1 MQKKV
6 EFVAK
11 NTEDAMAE
19 AVKKLH
25 ISSDKIFVNVL
36 GELPEGLNCEALVDV
51 NLTLEGKKYLEGI
64 LKAMNIGYH
73 IEARSVNGEEQIH
86 YIVDSYENSLLIGV
100 KGKTLEAL
108 QILVRN
114 LISTYT
120 KDHIITSLDI
130 GGYRSNRTHQLEIL
144 ATKTAKEVAKTKVA
158 VKLQPMNS
166 FERRVIHEKLS
177 DWRDVYT
184 ESEGEGEDR
193 AIVIKPKE
201 NNKANKDILF

>member
-1 MQKKV
+1 MQKKI
-6 EFVAK
+6 EFIAK
-11 NTEDAMAE
+11 NTEEAMAE

-25 ISSDKIFVNVL
+25 ISSDKIYVNVL

-64 LKAMNIGYH
+64 LKALNIGYQ

-86 YIVDSYENSLLIGV
+86 YIIDSYENSLLIGV

-108 QILVRN
+108 QTLLKN
-114 LISTYT
+114 LISSYT

-130 GGYRSNRTHQLEIL
+130 GGYRRDRARQLEII
-144 ATKTAKEVAKTKVA
+144 ATRTAKEVAKTKVA

-166 FERRVIHEKLS
+166 FERRIIHEKLS
-177 DWRDVYT
+177 DWRDVFT
-184 ESEGEGEDR
+184 ESEGEGENR
-193 AIVIKPKE
+193 AIVIKPKL
-201 NNKANKDILF
+201 KK

>member
-1 MQKKV
+1 MGVEMQKKV
-6 EFVAK
+6 EFIAQSAD
-11 NTEDAMAE
+11 DAMSE

-25 ISSDKIFVNVL
+25 ISSDKIFINIL

-64 LKAMNIGYH
+64 LKSLNIGYQ
-73 IEARSVNGEEQIH
+73 IEARSVNNEEQIH
-86 YIVDSYENSLLIGV
+86 YMVDSYENSLLIGV

-108 QILVRN
+108 QILLRN

-120 KDHIITSLDI
+120 KDHIVTTLDI
-130 GGYRSNRTHQLEIL
+130 GGYKNNRAHQLEIL
-144 ATKTAKEVAKTKVA
+144 ATKTAKEVAKTKIA
-158 VKLQPMNS
+158 VKLKPMNS

-184 ESEGEGEDR
+184 ESEGEGEKR
-193 AIVIKPKE
+193 AVVIKPK
-201 NNKANKDILF
+201 NK

>member
-6 EFVAK
+6 EFIAK
-11 NTEDAMAE
+11 NTEEAMAE
-19 AVKKLH
+19 AVRKLH

-51 NLTLEGKKYLEGI
+51 NLTLEGKRYLEGV
-64 LKAMNIGYH
+64 LKALNIGYQ
-73 IEARSVNGEEQIH
+73 IEARSIGGEQQIH

-108 QILVRN
+108 QVLIRN

-120 KDHIITSLDI
+120 KDHIITTLDI
-130 GGYRSNRTHQLEIL
+130 GGYRSNRAHQLEIL

-158 VKLQPMNS
+158 VKLHPMNS

-184 ESEGEGEDR
+184 ESEGEGENR
-193 AIVIKPKE
+193 AIVIKPKQKGE
-201 NNKANKDILF
+201 TE

>member
-1 MQKKV
+1 MQKKI
-6 EFVAK
+6 EFIAQS
-11 NTEDAMAE
+11 TEEAMAE

-25 ISSDKIFVNVL
+25 ISSDKIYINVL

-64 LKAMNIGYH
+64 LKALNIGYQ

-86 YIVDSYENSLLIGV
+86 YIIDSYENSLLIGV

-108 QILVRN
+108 QTLLRN
-114 LISTYT
+114 LISSYT

-130 GGYRSNRTHQLEIL
+130 GGYRRDRARQLEII
-144 ATKTAKEVAKTKVA
+144 ATRTAKEVAKTKVA

-166 FERRVIHEKLS
+166 FERRIIHEKLS

-184 ESEGEGEDR
+184 ESEGEGENR
-193 AIVIKPKE
+193 AIVIKPKL
-201 NNKANKDILF
+201 KK

>member
-6 EFVAK
+6 EFIAK
-11 NTEDAMAE
+11 TQEDAQIE
-19 AVKKLH
+19 AVKRLH
-25 ISSDKIFVNVL
+25 LSSDKIFVNVL

-64 LKAMNIGYH
+64 LNALNIGYQ

-86 YIVDSYENSLLIGV
+86 YIIDSYENSLLIGV

-120 KDHIITSLDI
+120 KDHIITTLDI
-130 GGYRSNRTHQLEIL
+130 GGYKSNRARQLEIL

-158 VKLQPMNS
+158 VKLQPMSS
-166 FERRVIHEKLS
+166 FERRIIHEKLTE
-177 DWRDVYT
+177 WRDVYT
-184 ESEGEGEDR
+184 ESEGEGENR
-193 AIVIKPKE
+193 AIVIKPKAKE
-201 NNKANKDILF
+201 EK

>member
-6 EFVAK
+6 EFIAK

-25 ISSDKIFVNVL
+25 ISSDKIFINVL
-36 GELPEGLNCEALVDV
+36 GELSEGLNCEALVDV

-64 LKAMNIGYH
+64 LKALNIGYQ
-73 IEARSVNGEEQIH
+73 IEARSVGQEQQIH

-108 QILVRN
+108 QILLRN

-120 KDHIITSLDI
+120 KDHVITTLDI
-130 GGYRSNRTHQLEIL
+130 GGYRSNRAHQLEIL
-144 ATKTAKEVAKTKVA
+144 ATKTAKEVAKTKIA

-177 DWRDVYT
+177 EWRDIYT
-184 ESEGEGEDR
+184 ESEGEGEER
-193 AIVIKPKE
+193 ALVIKPKQ
-201 NNKANKDILF
+201 K

>member
-1 MQKKV
+1 MVSHMQKKI
-6 EFVAK
+6 EIIAK
-11 NTEDAMAE
+11 TTEEAMAE

-25 ISSDKIFVNVL
+25 ISSDNIFINVL
-36 GELPEGLNCEALVDV
+36 GELEEGLNCEALVDI
-51 NLTLEGKKYLEGI
+51 NLTLEGKRYLEGI
-64 LKAMNIGYH
+64 LKALNIVYQ
-73 IEARSVNGEEQIH
+73 IEARSVNGEEQLH
-86 YIVDSYENSLLIGV
+86 YIIESYENSLLIGI

-108 QILVRN
+108 QILLRN

-120 KDHIITSLDI
+120 KDHIVVSLDI
-130 GGYRSNRTHQLEIL
+130 GGYRSNRSHQLEIL

-184 ESEGEGEDR
+184 ESEGEGENR
-193 AIVIKPKE
+193 AIVIKPK
-201 NNKANKDILF
+201 NN